1 MVKNKPEKAYPIFKR
16 IAKSNKKTQL
26 TELESIRPEKIHK
39 RTRLCSVK
47 PIDLDNDPN
56 NAAIIV
62 NDESETTNK
71 VNLKNKKLKPILIL
85 KKYVF

>member
-39 RTRLCSVK
+39 RTRLGSVK

-56 NAAIIV
+56 RYL
-62 NDESETTNK
+62 TMKTK
-71 VNLKNKKLKPILIL
+71 RKKDVL
-85 KKYVF
+85 KKDKQ

>member
-39 RTRLCSVK
+39 RIRLGSVK

-71 VNLKNKKLKPILIL
+71 VNLKMKN
-85 KKYVF
+85 